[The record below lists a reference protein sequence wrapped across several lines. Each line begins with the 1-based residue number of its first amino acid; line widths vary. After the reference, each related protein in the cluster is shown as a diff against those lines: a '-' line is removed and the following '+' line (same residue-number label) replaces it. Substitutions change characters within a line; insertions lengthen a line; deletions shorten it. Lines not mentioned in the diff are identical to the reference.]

1 MVEKGF
7 PKKISKLAVDLH
19 DHQYWDVQADLML
32 ANVGQTL
39 GHYETH
45 EATIQLLNSAQQ
57 GETRTLRRAR
67 QVVYWPKMTS
77 DVKNVI
83 RCCAACATLHPSQ

>member
-19 DHQYWDVQADLML
+19 DHQYWDVQAHLML

-45 EATIQLLNSAQQ
+45 EATIQLLNSAHQW
-57 GETRTLRRAR
+57 RREHFAELGR
-67 QVVYWPKMTS
+67 LCIGQ
-77 DVKNVI
+77 
-83 RCCAACATLHPSQ
+83 R